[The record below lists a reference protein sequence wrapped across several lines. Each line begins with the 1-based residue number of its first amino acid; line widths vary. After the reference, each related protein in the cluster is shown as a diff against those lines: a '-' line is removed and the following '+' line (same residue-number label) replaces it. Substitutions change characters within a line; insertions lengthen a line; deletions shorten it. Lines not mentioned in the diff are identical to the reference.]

1 MSPIVSLR
9 RHATLAF
16 AVLALAAC
24 GDSTAPSTDGPG
36 DGDGNGNGNGGGNP
50 APVAIARID
59 VAPVDQGSVLVG
71 WQRQFRATVRAADGS
86 VLTGRAVTWSISHA
100 ERGSIDAQGTVTAQ
114 QPGLVVVT
122 ATSEGR
128 SGTAQLE
135 IVPRTV
141 ATLQLSVQALDVA
154 LGEEKAVTAQALDA
168 MGQLMHD
175 APVAWSIED
184 PAVATVDV
192 GGHVMAR
199 RGGETHLVA
208 SSGSVTA
215 RIPVRVPRTSEYA
228 LKGVGNGALPALVD
242 SESSTAPGENMTRR
256 VRWVV
261 TGGTLVLSTMGDDKW
276 TQTLAIT
283 VYEDLISDMNGNT
296 IVQTSEVDSFTLVDE
311 GTRGTDA
318 AGLMV
323 FQSSVAGRAP
333 YATRMGLHGGF
344 WITQR
349 PLGYGAQHVLY
360 FAKP

>member
-9 RHATLAF
+9 RIVTLGCTI
-16 AVLALAAC
+16 LALAAC
-24 GDSTAPSTDGPG
+24 GDSTAPAAD
-36 DGDGNGNGNGGGNP
+36 NGNGNGDGGGKP
-50 APVAIARID
+50 APAVVASIA
-59 VAPVDQGSVLVG
+59 VAPVEQGSVLVG
-71 WQRQFRATVRAADGS
+71 WPRQFRATLRAADGT
-86 VLTGRAVTWSISHA
+86 VLTGRTVSWSVSHA
-100 ERGSIDAQGTVTAQ
+100 DRATVDAEGTVTTQ
-114 QPGLVVVT
+114 QAGLVVVT
-122 ATSEGR
+122 ATSEGKT
-128 SGTAQLE
+128 GTAQLQ

-141 ATLQLSVQALDVA
+141 ATITLSVQELEVA
-154 LGEEKAVTAQALDA
+154 LGEEKAVKAQALDA
-168 MGQLMHD
+168 MGQLMQD

-184 PAVATVDV
+184 PTVAAVDN

-208 SSGSVTA
+208 ASGNATV
-215 RIPVRVPRTSEYA
+215 RIPVRVPRTSVYA
-228 LKGVGNGALPALVD
+228 LQGLSGAALPALVD
-242 SESSTAPGENMTRR
+242 SESSAVPGENMTRR

-261 TGGTLVLSTMGDDKW
+261 TSGSLVLSTMGDDKW

-283 VYEDLISDMNGNT
+283 VYEDLISEINGNT
-296 IVQTSEVDSFTLVDE
+296 IVQTSEADRFTLVDE

-318 AGLMV
+318 TGLF

-333 YATRMGLHGGF
+333 YATRMGIHGGF